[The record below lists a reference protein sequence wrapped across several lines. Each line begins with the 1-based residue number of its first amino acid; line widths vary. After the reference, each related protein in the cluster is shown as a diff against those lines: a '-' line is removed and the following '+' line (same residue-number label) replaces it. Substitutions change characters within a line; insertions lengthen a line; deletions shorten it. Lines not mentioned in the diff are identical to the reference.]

1 MRICAVWQDSAHEQG
16 LETYESLLVIIN
28 KTKENIMGGRT
39 HGKDTSIILVEIQKH
54 HGDTLLYD
62 RLEYKNSHTKITI
75 GCRYHGYFEKYPNDM
90 KNNRGGCP
98 KCNNSYRKTHD
109 EFIKELDA
117 LYPYIVCQ
125 DTYKNAKTKLSFL
138 CQKHNHIFVTMPAQI
153 LSNHVLCPECYS
165 DKQTN
170 TKVAKRQITDPKL
183 KTDYELYRRAVWRFS
198 NRSYKIYL
206 FEQKR
211 NRHNHLDHVLSIV
224 DGFNNNVPPEIMG
237 SIHNLRIISGQANRN
252 KSYRSEITVEQLL
265 KDYNK

>member
-1 MRICAVWQDSAHEQG
+1 
-16 LETYESLLVIIN
+16 
-28 KTKENIMGGRT
+28 MGGRT
-39 HGKDTSIILVEIQKH
+39 HGKDTSIILAEIQKH

-109 EFIKELDA
+109 DFIKELDA

-170 TKVAKRQITDPKL
+170 TKVAKGQITDPKL
-183 KTDYELYRRAVWRFS
+183 KTDYELYRKAVWRFS